1 MFFDYN
7 DVSFNARQNLLNYL
21 TLLLGGGGGN
31 FTLAPPLRWFSLNNS
46 ELGKNRNSGILQ
58 NSVTFY

>member
-21 TLLLGGGGGN
+21 TPILGGGAGVI
-31 FTLAPPLRWFSLNNS
+31 LLSPPLSVGFPL
-46 ELGKNRNSGILQ
+46 ITQ
-58 NSVTFY
+58 NWVKTVTLVFCKIQ